1 MCIVILSRFVWLL
14 SFSSSAIAMYSWVLK
29 CFYSNFSDPEIL
41 GFVN

>member
-1 MCIVILSRFVWLL
+1 MCIVILSRFVCLL
-14 SFSSSAIAMYSWVLK
+14 SFSSSAIAMYSSVLK